1 MNVNKK
7 IFGGLS
13 VLMLLLIQFGSL
25 SMPMYAYANSEHYE
39 FLIIVHEDFI
49 EPLRELAEWKTRTGM
64 PTYVVSWQAYN
75 RSYTGLWDAPERIKW
90 GIKLMHENY
99 GVKYV
104 MLVGDSNMFPVRYT
118 MTDRKANDST
128 VGGQRFGYGAYYA
141 GDLYY
146 ADLYK
151 QDGSFD
157 DWDYND
163 NHLFGE
169 LHGEWFVNDPINWD
183 RIDMVPDVA
192 VGRLPAA
199 TRQEVENYVEKVIEY
214 ETNTRGETRASST
227 REWFK
232 SALFIVPYTS
242 DDDLDTIFKGAKENI
257 ASNYLTSVRGFQII
271 RLYDPRVSATTN
283 GTPSEDLIKWW
294 LTSGVGFVNFGGHGN
309 RDQWEYVFFTWT
321 VDSSTFY
328 NTKLP
333 IATSV
338 GCGTAQF
345 AVQPPYESYVDINDH
360 SHRGINY
367 GELWPTS
374 LTLPQPASIQADIHD
389 SFPEHMLCYHAD
401 KGAIAYY
408 GCITGAQAWSKY
420 LDEFF
425 YQGYNETVKLGD
437 MWTNAVTKYCDT
449 SKTIGTTTL
458 GSIGRGETAIK
469 SNGDW
474 FKVAGYHQPMKFLL
488 FGDPSLRVGGLTN
501 RPPSADT
508 PSPDD
513 ITITEG
519 TTYTFDAADYEFTD
533 HEGTPLTYRWDFNGD
548 GTWDT
553 DWTSLST
560 TSHTYNDN
568 IRCSVKAEASDGQ
581 YQSSVCTRRLTVLN
595 VAPIPSV
602 HTGLPFGT
610 GTPPCYV
617 VEEGKQVRFETYID
631 DPGSDTFTYSW
642 VFGEGAS
649 PQTSTEKNPTVT
661 LEGEPPAF
669 LGQGTLKAYNI
680 TLTVRD
686 DDGGIGNYRLTMQVV
701 YLSLMDRLG
710 GVLGI
715 TGITIIV
722 ISAVAGALI
731 WRIRLRGRGGRE
743 RQRPP

>member
-1 MNVNKK
+1 MPRIAYASN
-7 IFGGLS
+7 GHYD
-13 VLMLLLIQFGSL
+13 LLII
-25 SMPMYAYANSEHYE
+25 A
-39 FLIIVHEDFI
+39 HEDFL

-64 PTYVVSWQAYN
+64 PTRVESWQGYN
-75 RSYTGLWDAPERIKW
+75 RSYAGWDAPERIKH
-90 GIKLMHENY
+90 GIKLMHENF

-104 MLVGDSNMFPVRYT
+104 MLVGDSDMFPVRYT
-118 MTDRKANDST
+118 MTDRRANDST
-128 VGGQRFGYGAYYA
+128 PGGQRFGYGAYYA
-141 GDLYY
+141 SDLYY

-169 LHGEWFVNDPINWD
+169 LHGEWFVNHPINMD
-183 RIDMVPDVA
+183 QIDMIPDVA

-214 ETNTRGETRASST
+214 ETNTRGETRVGST

-232 SALFIVPYTS
+232 SALFIIPYTPN
-242 DDDLDTIFKGAKENI
+242 DTLDTTFKAAKENI
-257 ASNYLTSVRGFQII
+257 ASYYLTSERGFQII
-271 RLYDPRVSATTN
+271 RLYDPRVCTTTN
-283 GTPSEDLIKWW
+283 GTPRQDLIKWW
-294 LTSGVGFVNFGGHGN
+294 LTYGVGFVNFGGHGN
-309 RDQWEYVFFTWT
+309 RDHWEYVFSTWT
-321 VDSSTFY
+321 VDSPTFY

-333 IATSV
+333 IATSL

-345 AVQPPYESYVDINDH
+345 AVQPPYESYIDINGH
-360 SHRGINY
+360 SHSGINL

-374 LTLPQPASIQADIHD
+374 LTLPQPASIQADIQD

-437 MWTNAVTKYCDT
+437 MWINAVTKYCDT
-449 SKTIGTTTL
+449 SKTIDRTTL
-458 GSIGRGETAIK
+458 GSIGRGETRIK
-469 SNGDW
+469 ANGDW

-501 RPPSADT
+501 RPPLADI

-519 TTYTFDAADYEFTD
+519 TPYTFDSADWGFRD
-533 HEGTPLTYRWDFNGD
+533 PEGTPLTYRWDFNGD

-553 DWTSLST
+553 GWTSSPR

-568 IRCSVKAEASDGQ
+568 TRCSVKVQASDGQ
-581 YQSSVCTRRLTVLN
+581 YQSNICTRRVTVLN
-595 VAPIPSV
+595 VAPILYVDPS
-602 HTGLPFGT
+602 GILPGGT
-610 GTPPCYV
+610 GPPPCYRV
-617 VEEGKQVRFETYID
+617 KEGKQVRFEPYID

-642 VFGEGAS
+642 NFGNGAT
-649 PQTSTEKNPTVT
+649 PQTSTERYPIVTFAGPEVSGFVLDSVIRTYYVT
-661 LEGEPPAF
+661 L
-669 LGQGTLKAYNI
+669 L
-680 TLTVRD
+680 VRD
-686 DDGGIGNYRLTMQVV
+686 DDGGIGTYRLTMEVV
-701 YLSLMDRLG
+701 HPGFIDRIRDL
-710 GVLGI
+710 LFSNMGI
-715 TGITIIV
+715 TGITIV
-722 ISAVAGALI
+722 AISAAVMAAVMGILI
-731 WRIRLRGRGGRE
+731 WRMRLRGRGGRE
-743 RQRPP
+743 PQRPI